1 MFKCLYHPGRVGTRC
16 LNLIKLNSYHLFEYL
31 KPPRSIFIW
40 VPSRSSFYMLR
51 KDILSCLLDYL
62 TIVIEVIRWY
72 SHLWDTLYMYQRNRC
87 LKVDLVI
94 KIDIRYWSFSTIDVI
109 QLVWPLN
116 CFVIINGTISSNCRQ
131 TKS

>member
-16 LNLIKLNSYHLFEYL
+16 LNLIKLNSYHSFRISEATDKHFYL
-31 KPPRSIFIW
+31 SFIT
-40 VPSRSSFYMLR
+40 FYMLS
-51 KDILSCLLDYL
+51 KDILCCLLDYL
-62 TIVIEVIRWY
+62 TIVIEIIRWY

-94 KIDIRYWSFSTIDVI
+94 KIYIRYWSFSTIDVI